1 MKRMLPH
8 AEAVVGIILRLL
20 HQAVKFRKH
29 NRRDSRLPGELPMLK
44 TPAKKVTQT
53 IAETDDLYG
62 TPAYT
67 EEEMVA
73 DFVPYALWC
82 NRTPGEMQVWVRAQI

>member
-1 MKRMLPH
+1 
-8 AEAVVGIILRLL
+8 
-20 HQAVKFRKH
+20 
-29 NRRDSRLPGELPMLK
+29 MLK